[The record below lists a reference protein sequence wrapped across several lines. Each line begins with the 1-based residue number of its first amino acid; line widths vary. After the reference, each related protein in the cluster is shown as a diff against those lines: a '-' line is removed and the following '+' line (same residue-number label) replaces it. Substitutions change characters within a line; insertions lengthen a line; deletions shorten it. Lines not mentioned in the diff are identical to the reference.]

1 MLVYGLD
8 GKEYK
13 MTMRCKTYNEESKS
27 SYHKRA
33 RILLKDVYPFDTI
46 REEILLPGTKTTFNK
61 LDLFADFFIPSR
73 RMIIEVNGS
82 QHSTYN
88 RFFHRNK
95 LNFLKAKHRDAVKKQ
110 WCDLNKIELIE
121 FNYNESIDE
130 WRTKLGN

>member
-1 MLVYGLD
+1 MI
-8 GKEYK
+8 
-13 MTMRCKTYNEESKS
+13 CKTYNEESKS